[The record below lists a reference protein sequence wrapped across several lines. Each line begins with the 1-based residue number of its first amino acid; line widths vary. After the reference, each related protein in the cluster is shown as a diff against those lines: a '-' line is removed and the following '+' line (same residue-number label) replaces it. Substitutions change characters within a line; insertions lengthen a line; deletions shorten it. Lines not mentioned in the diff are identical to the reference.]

1 VVAADAEAVV
11 LVVAVL
17 VAVLVAALVA
27 ALVAMLVAVLVD
39 VLVAVLVAVLAPPQ
53 PEDASADAG
62 SQHRLGEGRCRP
74 SRASFWLYFGPAKQQ
89 LRPLALPAWCRVLSD
104 TGHGG
109 DR

>member
-1 VVAADAEAVV
+1 MVAAVAEADV
-11 LVVAVL
+11 LV

-27 ALVAMLVAVLVD
+27 ALVAVLVAVLVD

-53 PEDASADAG
+53 PEDASADAR

-89 LRPLALPAWCRVLSD
+89 SRPLAPPAWCRVLSD

-109 DR
+109 DQ